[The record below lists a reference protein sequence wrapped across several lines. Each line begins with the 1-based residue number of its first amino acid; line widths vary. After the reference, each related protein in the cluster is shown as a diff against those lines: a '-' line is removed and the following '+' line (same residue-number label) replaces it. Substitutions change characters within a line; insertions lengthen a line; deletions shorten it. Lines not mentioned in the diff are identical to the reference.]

1 MTIEERK
8 DDHIRIC
15 LEEDVQATRNY
26 WDDIIIPHRS
36 IPNDDLKE
44 IDLTTELLGRKL
56 SAPVIISAMTGGTK
70 QAERYNGLLA
80 KVASEFG
87 IGLGV
92 GSQRA
97 GIEKM
102 EHRSSYEIVSNYD
115 IPLVLGNLGA
125 PQFTSSNNKRRFG
138 QKEISS
144 ALEMVGAHGI
154 CIHLN
159 YLQEVIQPEGDC
171 FVRGLRE
178 SIEQLSVDFKIIA
191 KETGAGI
198 SREDAILLKG
208 SGISAIDV
216 GGMSG
221 TTFSGVESYRE
232 DPTGRALR
240 MGKTLWNWG
249 IPTPVSL
256 IEADVGLPLIGTGG
270 LRNGLDVAK
279 AITLG
284 ATTGGMAWTI
294 LKAASNGYESLKEEI
309 SSIIEEIR
317 AVMFLSG
324 VSNVREL
331 KRIEPW
337 IIGPT
342 RQILN
347 QINGNR

>member
-1 MTIEERK
+1 MTIEGRK

-26 WDDIIIPHRS
+26 WDDIIIPHRA
-36 IPNDDLKE
+36 IPRDDLQE
-44 IDLTTELLGRKL
+44 IDLSTELLGRKL
-56 SAPVIISAMTGGTK
+56 SAPLIISAMTGGTK

-80 KVASEFG
+80 EVASEFG

-97 GIEKM
+97 GIEKK
-102 EHRSSYEIVSNYD
+102 EHRPSYEIVRDFD

-125 PQFTSSNNKRRFG
+125 PQLSSSIRDGRYGHKD
-138 QKEISS
+138 IVS
-144 ALEMVGAHGI
+144 AVEMVGAHGI

-171 FVRGLRE
+171 FVKGIRD
-178 SIEQLSVDFKIIA
+178 SIKELSVEFKIIA

-198 SREDAILLKG
+198 SREDALFLKR

-232 DPTGRALR
+232 DPTGRASR
-240 MGKTLWNWG
+240 MGRTLWNWG

-270 LRNGLDVAK
+270 LRNGLDVAR

-294 LKAASNGYESLKEEI
+294 LKAASKGYERLKAEI

-324 VSNVREL
+324 VSNVSEL

-342 RQILN
+342 GRILDQIRA
-347 QINGNR
+347 NG